1 MMLAN
6 MNTVTHYKTVLALA
20 LAILSTTG
28 SAFCQSPKPNF
39 SGTWE
44 LDAEKSEGVPPEIRQ
59 VMTVR
64 QEGDRLDV
72 EVKVSGQPGDRTVT
86 DSYVV
91 SGKETDFTPALVGGD
106 GTAKGKRVAT
116 WNADGTGFDTTER
129 ATVNGEKGTNE
140 IKGKRS
146 WRLGADGK
154 TLTIAMDLEGPTGPM
169 QSKRVFNK
177 K

>member
-1 MMLAN
+1 MLSKMN
-6 MNTVTHYKTVLALA
+6 MRYKTVIALA

-28 SAFCQSPKPNF
+28 SAFCQAPKPNF

-44 LDAEKSEGVPPEIRQ
+44 LDAKKSEGVPDEMRQ

-64 QEGDRLDV
+64 QQGDRLDV
-72 EVKVSGQPGDRTVT
+72 EVKTTTNQGDRTST

-91 SGKETDFTPALVGGD
+91 NGQETEFTPAIVGAD

-116 WNADGTGFDTTER
+116 WSADGNGFDSTEQ
-129 ATVNGEKGTNE
+129 ATVKSGEGTDD
-140 IKGKRS
+140 IKGKRT
-146 WRLGADGK
+146 WRISADGK
-154 TLTIAMDLEGPTGPM
+154 TLTIDIDLAGAKGPIK
-169 QSKRVFNK
+169 SKRVFNK

>member
-1 MMLAN
+1 
-6 MNTVTHYKTVLALA
+6 MNTIMRYKTVLALA

-28 SAFCQSPKPNF
+28 SAFCAPKPNF

-44 LDAEKSEGVPPEIRQ
+44 LDGKKSEGVPGEMRQ

-64 QEGDRLDV
+64 QEGDRLDL
-72 EVKVSGQPGDRTVT
+72 EIKTTTKQGDRTST

-91 SGKETDFTPALVGGD
+91 SGQETEFTPALVGAE

-116 WNADGTGFDTTER
+116 WSADGSGFDATEH
-129 ATVNGEKGTNE
+129 ATLKSDEGTDE
-140 IKGKRS
+140 IKGKRT
-146 WRLGADGK
+146 WRISADGK
-154 TLTIAMDLEGPTGPM
+154 TLTIEMDLAGAKGPIK
-169 QSKRVFNK
+169 SKRVFNK

>member
-1 MMLAN
+1 MLSKMN
-6 MNTVTHYKTVLALA
+6 MRYKTVIALG

-28 SAFCQSPKPNF
+28 SAFSDAPKPNF

-44 LDAEKSEGVPPEIRQ
+44 LDAKKSEGVPGDMRQ

-64 QEGDRLDV
+64 QDGDRVDL
-72 EVKVSGQPGDRTVT
+72 EIKVSGNQGDRTST

-91 SGKETDFTPALVGGD
+91 SGQETEFTPVLVGPA

-116 WNADGTGFDTTER
+116 WSADGSGFDATEQ
-129 ATVNGEKGTNE
+129 ATVKNDEGTDE
-140 IKGKRS
+140 IKGKRA
-146 WRLGADGK
+146 WRISPDGK
-154 TLTIAMDLEGPTGPM
+154 TLTIEMDLAGSQGAM
-169 QSKRVFNK
+169 KSKRVFTK

>member
-1 MMLAN
+1 
-6 MNTVTHYKTVLALA
+6 MNTITRYKTVLAVA

-28 SAFCQSPKPNF
+28 SAFCEPPKPDF

-44 LDAEKSEGVPPEIRQ
+44 LDPKKSEGVPGDMRQ

-64 QEGDRLDV
+64 QEGDRLEV
-72 EVKVSGQPGDRTVT
+72 EIKVRGNQGDRTST

-91 SGKETDFTPALVGGD
+91 SGQETEFTPTIIGGD

-116 WNADGTGFDTTER
+116 WSANGSGFDTTEH
-129 ATVNGEKGTNE
+129 ATVKTDEGADE
-140 IKGKRS
+140 IKGKRT
-146 WRLGADGK
+146 WRISPDGK
-154 TLTIAMDLEGPTGPM
+154 TLTIEMDLAGKQGQM